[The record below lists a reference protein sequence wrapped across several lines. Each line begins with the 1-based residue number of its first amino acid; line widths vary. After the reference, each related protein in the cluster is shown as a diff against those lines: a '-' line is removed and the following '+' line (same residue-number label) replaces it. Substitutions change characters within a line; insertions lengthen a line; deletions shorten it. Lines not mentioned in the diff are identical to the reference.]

1 MDRGSPLK
9 SSVSET
15 GLPLYMRETAPD
27 PLQTE
32 KLLYLVHRMRQ
43 MQENQSPPHSGDN
56 LFHPS
61 SGDSSL
67 LFRSNFSS
75 STSSDQPLDFS
86 AAKKIKR
93 EDVVGNCWSEPRSH
107 HDGHTDSGVSDLSI
121 PSLHSTHSTQ
131 HSPPLSIDSPR
142 EGVLMMANSASTFS
156 LPRLSLSSPRSTPS
170 PVDSKEGLL
179 TMANTNV
186 HPSNATNM
194 FMAAATGQFHNPHD
208 MPQNDM
214 SGLLKLAGM
223 ASTMPSM
230 QGGHPFPLP
239 FMHKPVFPPP
249 LSSSSP
255 LPQGFGQQ
263 HNQESMS
270 EMARIAAT
278 SNQKYAEFRDSMLKQ
293 MDGGGNFNTQ
303 LNTTSKSGG
312 GLRTTPE
319 PGSPAHASTPTT
331 GGISSSDLESPGGS
345 KLNKDEAYWERRR
358 KNNEAAKRSRDA
370 RRLKETEIAMRA
382 QFLEQENIQLKMELV
397 QMKTQLGSIRDQMN
411 RRQIAI

>member
-1 MDRGSPLK
+1 
-9 SSVSET
+9 
-15 GLPLYMRETAPD
+15 
-27 PLQTE
+27 
-32 KLLYLVHRMRQ
+32 
-43 MQENQSPPHSGDN
+43 
-56 LFHPS
+56 
-61 SGDSSL
+61 
-67 LFRSNFSS
+67 
-75 STSSDQPLDFS
+75 
-86 AAKKIKR
+86 
-93 EDVVGNCWSEPRSH
+93 
-107 HDGHTDSGVSDLSI
+107 
-121 PSLHSTHSTQ
+121 
-131 HSPPLSIDSPR
+131 
-142 EGVLMMANSASTFS
+142 
-156 LPRLSLSSPRSTPS
+156 
-170 PVDSKEGLL
+170 
-179 TMANTNV
+179 
-186 HPSNATNM
+186 M

-230 QGGHPFPLP
+230 QSGHPFPLP